1 MQLLMKCVMEKI
13 MFNWVGRFKVRMA
26 VYDANWYLLEK
37 IFPNINELAKNEENR
52 VISKPLWTYYL
63 NVKG

>member
-1 MQLLMKCVMEKI
+1 